1 MTSVVP
7 VGALLRTRARTA
19 DEEFAEA
26 YPALFHASLRLA
38 HRMTRD
44 PGLSEEIAAET
55 LARAYARWG
64 QVRDAASPTAWV
76 QRVTANLVIDGARR
90 RRVATEA
97 VPLLAADDDLLH
109 IEDQV
114 TLRLVLVAALATLPR
129 KQREALVL
137 RYLAGVEEPE
147 LSRTLGTSP
156 SSART
161 HVQRGL
167 AALRRRLTPPE
178 GVSPLAL

>member
-1 MTSVVP
+1 MVAVSTGR
-7 VGALLRTRARTA
+7 VGAFARSVTT
-19 DEEFAEA
+19 DQEFADA
-26 YPALFHASLRLA
+26 YHPLFQASMRLA

-44 PGLSEEIAAET
+44 PALAEDIAAEA

-64 QVRDAASPTAWV
+64 QVREASSPTAWV

-90 RRVATEA
+90 RKVATEA
-97 VPLLAADDDLLH
+97 VPLLASEDDVLR

-129 KQREALVL
+129 RQREALVL

-156 SSART
+156 SSVRT

-167 AALRRRLTPPE
+167 AALRNRLE
-178 GVSPLAL
+178 EHQEVVGRG

>member
-1 MTSVVP
+1 MTSALELP
-7 VGALLRTRARTA
+7 ALLRARSRTT
-19 DEEFAEA
+19 DQEFADA
-26 YPALFHASLRLA
+26 YPALFQSAMRLA

-44 PGLSEEIAAET
+44 PSLSEDLAAEA
-55 LARAYARWG
+55 LARAYARWH

-76 QRVTANLVIDGARR
+76 QRVTANLVVDNARR
-90 RRVATEA
+90 RKVAVGA
-97 VPLLAADDDLLH
+97 LPLLAAEEDLFH

-114 TLRLVLVAALATLPR
+114 ALRQVLVAALATLPR
-129 KQREALVL
+129 RQREALVL

-156 SSART
+156 SSVRT

-167 AALRRRLTPPE
+167 TALRAALTELPE
-178 GVSPLAL
+178 AHRHA